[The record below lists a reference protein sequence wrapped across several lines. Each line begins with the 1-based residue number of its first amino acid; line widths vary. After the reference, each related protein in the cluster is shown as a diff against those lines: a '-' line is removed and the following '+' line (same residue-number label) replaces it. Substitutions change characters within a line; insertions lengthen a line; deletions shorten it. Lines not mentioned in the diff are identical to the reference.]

1 MFISYFLIDTVFSR
15 LYVDSSVISSGSCIY
30 WCSAIVH
37 CSSIHCTVHVL
48 CLLMF
53 PVRGVLL
60 NQGGGILKGVLGF
73 YN

>member
-15 LYVDSSVISSGSCIY
+15 LYVDSSVISSGSAY
-30 WCSAIVH
+30 TFVLPLSSAF
-37 CSSIHCTVHVL
+37 
-48 CLLMF
+48 LMF

-60 NQGGGILKGVLGF
+60 NQGGWYFKRGFGF

>member
-15 LYVDSSVISSGSCIY
+15 LYVDSSVISSGSAY
-30 WCSAIVH
+30 TFVLPLSSAF
-37 CSSIHCTVHVL
+37 
-48 CLLMF
+48 LMF

-73 YN
+73 IIKWGDLPSTE